1 MTGPRHTETVPGREI
16 STSTITVLL
25 VCTGNI
31 CRSALG
37 ERLGRAYLGDALG
50 AAAADVHLASA
61 GTRARSGSGVHPDT
75 ALVLEGLGGDPAGF
89 TARRLE
95 AAMVTDADLVLTL
108 TREHRR
114 TVLELVPRALSRT
127 FTLREAAALLDVGDG
142 IRPAG
147 EGFGDRAR
155 ALVAA
160 LAAARGRR
168 SGGADDDIADPMGR
182 PVAAHQEMGQAVA
195 EALLRVLAALVAVHP
210 ALDAADASAVTAS
223 FLRDVR
229 GDALVDGSV
238 DPTAAERTMHIG
250 SPDGRP
256 SEPRRR
262 RGPFG
267 LLGRRGASA

>member
-1 MTGPRHTETVPGREI
+1 MPGREI
-16 STSTITVLL
+16 SASTITVLL

-37 ERLGRAYLGDALG
+37 ERFGRAYLHEALG

-61 GTRARSGSGVHPDT
+61 GTRARSGSGMHPDT
-75 ALVLEGLGGDPAGF
+75 APVLEGLGGDPAGF
-89 TARRLE
+89 TARQLE

-114 TVLELVPRALSRT
+114 TVLELAPRALSRT
-127 FTLREAAALLDVGDG
+127 FTLREAAALLDVLDG
-142 IRPAG
+142 ARPAG

-155 ALVAA
+155 ALVAT

-182 PVAAHQEMGQAVA
+182 PVDAHQEVGQAVA
-195 EALLRVLAALVAVHP
+195 EALLRVLTALVAVHP
-210 ALDAADASAVTAS
+210 A
-223 FLRDVR
+223 RDGAGPSVDTTSSIHEAR
-229 GDALVDGSV
+229 GDALNDGSV
-238 DPTAAERTMHIG
+238 APAAAERTMHIG
-250 SPDGRP
+250 FAGGRP
-256 SEPRRR
+256 SELRRR